1 MSPSTIRV
9 LLRVAVVLMGSG
21 IPSQPSLFL
30 AGYQIPLPQLGLA
43 GRQPC
48 GFGSKSVGTEAGAG
62 ERAGGGLSVW
72 ARW

>member
-1 MSPSTIRV
+1 MSPSTITFGRV

-43 GRQPC
+43 GRQPY

-62 ERAGGGLSVW
+62 ETELVEA
-72 ARW
+72 